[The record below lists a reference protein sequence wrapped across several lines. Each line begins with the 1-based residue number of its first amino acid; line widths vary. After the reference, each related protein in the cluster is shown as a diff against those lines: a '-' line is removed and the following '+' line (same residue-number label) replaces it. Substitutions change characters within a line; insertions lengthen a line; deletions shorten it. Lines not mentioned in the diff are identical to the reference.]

1 MRILLV
7 EDDVVLRDVM
17 VRSLRDA
24 GHRVDVAGTL
34 EEADHLWQMCRAS
47 TPCCSTST
55 CRTAPARSGLGSGLT
70 ALKAARAR
78 GDRTPVLVL
87 TARNRTD
94 ERIAGLNAGADDYL
108 GKPFDLA
115 EVEARLRAWCAG
127 RQGHARTGA
136 GGQLAGPQGA
146 PLRHPGQP
154 LDLPAREFEVLWE
167 LMTPPG
173 RVVSKRALSEKLS
186 DLRRLRWATTRSR
199 PSSRACAR
207 SWPAAACASARCAAS
222 ATCSRPRCD
231 PRVTEPT
238 KTEQPATPAARA
250 GGRAKGA
257 KGARGARGARG
268 TGARPAP
275 SLTRRV
281 LRNVLVPLA
290 LTWMVGAVIAL
301 VIANYFSEQAFDRG
315 MLDDAYALSA
325 NVQAGE
331 RGIELLLTPR
341 EVATVLFDQVDKVY
355 FAVQRLDG
363 TLISGQAGLQ
373 APLPADGARY
383 RFADIDYEG
392 STLRAVVLEHDAE
405 PDISMPYRVI
415 IAQTTLSRTALVRQL
430 LGYALAPQIVLLI
443 LLAVWLWYGIRSD
456 LRPLGELQRAL
467 DRRDVHDLSP
477 VSVAQTSR
485 ELQRLGNAV
494 NSLFERLGHSVQ
506 AQREFV
512 GNVAHELRTPLA
524 GIRALAEYGLAQH
537 DTAVWREQ
545 LERVS
550 ERQGRAS
557 HLIDQLLAL
566 ALAEEARAGL
576 ERVPVR
582 LDVLAEQTVL
592 RHLAKADARG
602 VDLGARGLDDG
613 VVVLANEALVEGILD
628 NLIDNALRYGGRTIT
643 VELSGHTLSVID
655 DGPGIP
661 IEARRDLMQRW
672 AQGPEGQKLGQ
683 GSGLGLSIVSR
694 YAELLGAE
702 LRLEAAE
709 PTGLR
714 ASVAFGE
721 AA

>member
-1 MRILLV
+1 V
-7 EDDVVLRDVM
+7 T
-17 VRSLRDA
+17 
-24 GHRVDVAGTL
+24 G
-34 EEADHLWQMCRAS
+34 S
-47 TPCCSTST
+47 T
-55 CRTAPARSGLGSGLT
+55 
-70 ALKAARAR
+70 K
-78 GDRTPVLVL
+78 
-87 TARNRTD
+87 
-94 ERIAGLNAGADDYL
+94 ERLQEPK
-108 GKPFDLA
+108 KP
-115 EVEARLRAWCAG
+115 
-127 RQGHARTGA
+127 
-136 GGQLAGPQGA
+136 
-146 PLRHPGQP
+146 
-154 LDLPAREFEVLWE
+154 
-167 LMTPPG
+167 
-173 RVVSKRALSEKLS
+173 
-186 DLRRLRWATTRSR
+186 
-199 PSSRACAR
+199 
-207 SWPAAACASARCAAS
+207 
-222 ATCSRPRCD
+222 
-231 PRVTEPT
+231 
-238 KTEQPATPAARA
+238 
-250 GGRAKGA
+250 
-257 KGARGARGARG
+257 
-268 TGARPAP
+268 RPAP

-363 TLISGQAGLQ
+363 TLISGQSGLR
-373 APLPADGARY
+373 APLPVDGARY
-383 RFADIDYEG
+383 RFADINYEG
-392 STLRAVVLEHDAE
+392 SALRAVVLEHDAE
-405 PDISMPYRVI
+405 PGIGMLPYRVI

-430 LGYALAPQIVLLI
+430 LGYALAPQILLLM
-443 LLAVWLWYGIRSD
+443 LLAIWLWYGIRSD

-477 VSVAQTSR
+477 VAVAETSR

-494 NSLFERLGHSVQ
+494 NSLFERLGQSVQ

-524 GIRALAEYGLAQH
+524 GIRALAEYGLAQQ
-537 DTAVWREQ
+537 DTTVWREQ

-550 ERQGRAS
+550 ERQARAS

-566 ALAEEARAGL
+566 ALAEEARTGL
-576 ERVPVR
+576 ERSPVQ
-582 LDVLAEQTVL
+582 LDALAEQTVL

-613 VVVLANEALVEGILD
+613 VVVMANEALVEGILD
-628 NLIDNALRYGGRTIT
+628 NLIDNALRYGGHTIT
-643 VELSGHTLSVID
+643 VELSGRTLSVID

-672 AQGPEGQKLGQ
+672 AQGPEGHKLGQ

-709 PTGLR
+709 PSGLR
-714 ASVAFGE
+714 VSVAFGE
-721 AA
+721 VA

>member
-1 MRILLV
+1 LIRSV
-7 EDDVVLRDVM
+7 TVTDPTSQQQQQED
-17 VRSLRDA
+17 
-24 GHRVDVAGTL
+24 
-34 EEADHLWQMCRAS
+34 
-47 TPCCSTST
+47 
-55 CRTAPARSGLGSGLT
+55 
-70 ALKAARAR
+70 
-78 GDRTPVLVL
+78 
-87 TARNRTD
+87 
-94 ERIAGLNAGADDYL
+94 
-108 GKPFDLA
+108 
-115 EVEARLRAWCAG
+115 
-127 RQGHARTGA
+127 
-136 GGQLAGPQGA
+136 
-146 PLRHPGQP
+146 QP
-154 LDLPAREFEVLWE
+154 PY
-167 LMTPPG
+167 
-173 RVVSKRALSEKLS
+173 
-186 DLRRLRWATTRSR
+186 
-199 PSSRACAR
+199 
-207 SWPAAACASARCAAS
+207 
-222 ATCSRPRCD
+222 
-231 PRVTEPT
+231 
-238 KTEQPATPAARA
+238 
-250 GGRAKGA
+250 
-257 KGARGARGARG
+257 
-268 TGARPAP
+268 RPAP

-290 LTWMVGAVIAL
+290 LTWVVGAVIAL

-355 FAVQRLDG
+355 FSVQRLDG
-363 TLISGQAGLQ
+363 VLISGQAGLK
-373 APLPADGARY
+373 APLPVDGARY
-383 RFADIDYEG
+383 RFSDVDYEG
-392 STLRAVVLEHDAE
+392 NTLRAVVLEHDAE
-405 PDISMPYRVI
+405 PGIAMPYRVV

-430 LGYALAPQIVLLI
+430 LGFALAPQILLLV

-456 LRPLGELQRAL
+456 LRPLGELQQAL
-467 DRRDVHDLSP
+467 DRRDVRDLSP
-477 VSVAQTSR
+477 VAVAHTSR

-494 NSLFERLGHSVQ
+494 NSLFERLVHSLR

-550 ERQGRAS
+550 ERQARAS

-566 ALAEEARAGL
+566 ALAEEARTGL

-592 RHLAKADARG
+592 RHLARADARG

-613 VVVLANEALVEGILD
+613 VIVQANEALVEGILD

-643 VELSGHTLSVID
+643 VELAGRTLSVID

-661 IEARRDLMQRW
+661 LEAQRDLVQRW
-672 AQGPEGQKLGQ
+672 AQGPAGQKLGQ
-683 GSGLGLSIVSR
+683 GSGLGLSIVAR

-714 ASVAFGE
+714 VSVAFGE
-721 AA
+721 VA

>member
-1 MRILLV
+1 V
-7 EDDVVLRDVM
+7 T
-17 VRSLRDA
+17 
-24 GHRVDVAGTL
+24 G
-34 EEADHLWQMCRAS
+34 S
-47 TPCCSTST
+47 T
-55 CRTAPARSGLGSGLT
+55 
-70 ALKAARAR
+70 K
-78 GDRTPVLVL
+78 
-87 TARNRTD
+87 
-94 ERIAGLNAGADDYL
+94 ERLQEPK
-108 GKPFDLA
+108 KP
-115 EVEARLRAWCAG
+115 
-127 RQGHARTGA
+127 
-136 GGQLAGPQGA
+136 
-146 PLRHPGQP
+146 
-154 LDLPAREFEVLWE
+154 
-167 LMTPPG
+167 
-173 RVVSKRALSEKLS
+173 
-186 DLRRLRWATTRSR
+186 
-199 PSSRACAR
+199 
-207 SWPAAACASARCAAS
+207 
-222 ATCSRPRCD
+222 
-231 PRVTEPT
+231 
-238 KTEQPATPAARA
+238 
-250 GGRAKGA
+250 
-257 KGARGARGARG
+257 
-268 TGARPAP
+268 RPAP

-363 TLISGQAGLQ
+363 TLISGQSGLR
-373 APLPADGARY
+373 APLPVDGARY
-383 RFADIDYEG
+383 RFADINYEG
-392 STLRAVVLEHDAE
+392 SALRAVVLEHDAE
-405 PDISMPYRVI
+405 PGIGMLPYRVI

-430 LGYALAPQIVLLI
+430 LGYALAPQILLLM
-443 LLAVWLWYGIRSD
+443 LLAIWLWYGIRSD

-477 VSVAQTSR
+477 VAVAQTSR

-494 NSLFERLGHSVQ
+494 NSLFERLGQSVQ

-524 GIRALAEYGLAQH
+524 GIRALAEYGLAQQ
-537 DTAVWREQ
+537 DTTVWREQ

-550 ERQGRAS
+550 ERQARAS

-566 ALAEEARAGL
+566 ALAEEARTGL
-576 ERVPVR
+576 ERSPVQ
-582 LDVLAEQTVL
+582 LDALAEQTVL

-613 VVVLANEALVEGILD
+613 VVVMANEALVEGILD
-628 NLIDNALRYGGRTIT
+628 NLIDNALRYGGHTIT
-643 VELSGHTLSVID
+643 VELSGRTLSVID

-672 AQGPEGQKLGQ
+672 AQGPEGHKLGQ

-709 PTGLR
+709 PSGLR
-714 ASVAFGE
+714 VSVAFGE
-721 AA
+721 VA